1 MLKKN
6 TLFLIILLSMC
17 TFLISGCA
25 SSDTKPTSD
34 NGASILK
41 VQTKKYITTEYA
53 QKLIKEGYS
62 FSSIAVDP
70 DTKCEYYVSNSILH
84 YDGRLTLST
93 TWHERKN
100 SNGKIVTYN
109 GNTNTLQINE

>member
-17 TFLISGCA
+17 TFLMSGCA
-25 SSDTKPTSD
+25 NSDTKLTSN
-34 NGASILK
+34 NGAAILK

-53 QKLIKEGYS
+53 QKLIKDGYS

-100 SNGKIVTYN
+100 NNNQIVTYK
-109 GNTNTLQINE
+109 GNTNTLQN